1 MSVHGLPS
9 LEIWSNPGGQTV
21 WKSGDQIVAKVN
33 LKLMQAGNDFSSN
46 ISIDKGLRE
55 LKMLSENIQLSITS
69 DKANKRDG
77 SLWDIGNLWQG
88 ELWLWENREVT
99 LLLDEL

>member
-1 MSVHGLPS
+1 M
-9 LEIWSNPGGQTV
+9 QT
-21 WKSGDQIVAKVN
+21 
-33 LKLMQAGNDFSSN
+33 GNDFSSN

-55 LKMLSENIQLSITS
+55 LKMLSEDIQLSITS

>member
-1 MSVHGLPS
+1 MSVHRLLI
-9 LEIWSNPGGQTV
+9 LEIRSNPGWQTV

-33 LKLMQAGNDFSSN
+33 LNLMQTGNDFSSN
-46 ISIDKGLRE
+46 IGIDKGFRE
-55 LKMLSENIQLSITS
+55 LKMLSEDIQLSITS

-77 SLWDIGNLWQG
+77 SLWDIGNPWQG
-88 ELWLWENREVT
+88 ELWLWENREIT